1 MNLLKSHKT
10 YGGLTQFWEHDSKST
25 QTKMKVSTYL
35 PSMPP
40 KGCLIWLSGLTC
52 TDENF
57 ITKAGAQ
64 KFLEAQQLMV
74 VCPDTSPRGT
84 NLPHEHES
92 DDFGS
97 GASFYVDATTP
108 GYKDHYRMET
118 YITDELYKL
127 VAEKFSMKGKISLMG
142 HSMGGHGALTL
153 GLRHPELFQSLSAL
167 SPIVHPTAV
176 PWGEKALKGY
186 LGESKGE
193 WKKHDTVELILAGK
207 KHPKPILVDQGLSDP
222 FLEKQLQTTHLREA
236 CEAKGQPAEIYMRE
250 GYDHS
255 YYFISSFIED
265 HIAFHAK
272 HLHAIE

>member
-10 YGGLTQFWEHDSKST
+10 YGGQTQFWEHDSKST
-25 QTKMKVSTYL
+25 QTKMKFSTYV

-64 KFLEAQQLMV
+64 KFLEAHQLMV

-108 GYKDHYRMET
+108 GYRDHYRMET
-118 YITDELYKL
+118 YITDELYNL
-127 VAEKFSMKGKISLMG
+127 VVERYSLKGRISLMG

-153 GLRHPELFQSLSAL
+153 GLRHPDLFQSLSAF

-186 LGESKGE
+186 LGESKDE
-193 WKKHDTVELILAGK
+193 WKNHDAVELILAGK
-207 KHPKPILVDQGLSDP
+207 KHPQPILVDQGSSDS
-222 FLEKQLQTTHLREA
+222 FLEKQLLTPHLQKA
-236 CEAKGQPAEIYMRE
+236 CETKGQPAEIHMRE

-255 YYFISSFIED
+255 YYFISSFIET
-265 HIAFHAK
+265 HVAFHA
-272 HLHAIE
+272 